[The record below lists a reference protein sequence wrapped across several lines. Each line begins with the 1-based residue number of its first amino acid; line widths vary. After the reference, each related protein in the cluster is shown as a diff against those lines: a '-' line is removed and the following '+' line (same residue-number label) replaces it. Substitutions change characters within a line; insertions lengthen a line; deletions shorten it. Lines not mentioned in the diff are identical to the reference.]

1 MESLVSD
8 SEWIDPGMFAR
19 AIAGIE
25 RKINEIGFAMQYG
38 GDFADLERHLS
49 KTGKL
54 GLTEHFSTA
63 LNTYSPE
70 TAFWLRA
77 VDELG
82 QTAAVGA
89 IRLDRLG
96 RQTLDEHI
104 GKYWQRCY
112 PDSLGEGVKAARK
125 QPRFMREIS
134 GNVAYL
140 GDLWVAREHQRKK
153 IHEWFSPLAMLITL
167 QKWDPDWMYCWV
179 RPSAWSKRY
188 PLAYGFTSVHPLGI
202 QWETE
207 PSTIDSDL
215 VMAVNKRSHAL
226 DWVEMFEREFPALV
240 HRS

>member
-1 MESLVSD
+1 MGSQVSD
-8 SEWIDPGMFAR
+8 SEWIDPGVFAR
-19 AIAGIE
+19 AISGIE

-38 GDFADLERHLS
+38 ADFSDLEKLLS
-49 KTGKL
+49 DTDKKN
-54 GLTEHFSTA
+54 LTEHFRTA
-63 LNTYSPE
+63 LNTYTPE

-77 VDELG
+77 VGEGDK
-82 QTAAVGA
+82 TIAVGA

-96 RQTLDEHI
+96 RQTLDDHI
-104 GKYWQRCY
+104 RKYWHRCY
-112 PDSLGEGVKAARK
+112 PDVLGIGVKAADR
-125 QPRFMREIS
+125 QPRFLREIS

-140 GDLWVAREHQRKK
+140 GDLWVAREHQRKR

-179 RPSAWSKRY
+179 RPDAWSKRY

-207 PSTIDSDL
+207 PSTIDPDL

-226 DWVEMFEREFPALV
+226 DWVEKFEREFPALV
-240 HRS
+240 RR